1 MPESKDF
8 EREVLDRLI
17 KIEAKIES
25 WESAK
30 KQAYDNQREIHSLQ
44 QQVKQQQNDIDEMKE
59 GNKWLKRT
67 TAGAAI
73 AAVVSTLIAIVLA
86 SLR

>member
-25 WESAK
+25 WENSK
-30 KQAYDNQREIHSLQ
+30 KQAYDNQRDIIKLQ
-44 QQVKQQQNDIDEMKE
+44 QWNTQIQEDVNELKE

-73 AAVVSTLIAIVLA
+73 AAVVSTIVAIVLA
-86 SLR
+86 SF